1 MKVTQLNAGGV
12 LLFEPAVFLDERGSF
27 WETWNQEMNEAIGP
41 YAFVQDNHSLSQRG
55 VLRGLHYQVTRA
67 QGKLVR
73 VVAGEVFD
81 VAVDLRK
88 DSPTFGKWVSAVLSE
103 QNKHILWVPKGFAHG
118 FLTVSESATLVYKCT
133 ALYSPQHERTLI
145 WNDSDL
151 AIRWPLSGTPLLSPK
166 DQKGVR
172 LGDAEVY
179 A

>member
-27 WETWNQEMNEAIGP
+27 WETWNQEMNEHIGP

-103 QNKHILWVPKGFAHG
+103 QNRHILWVPKGFAHG
-118 FLTVSESATLVYKCT
+118 FLTVSESAALVYKCT
-133 ALYSPQHERTLI
+133 DLYSPQHERTLI

-151 AIRWPLSGTPLLSPK
+151 AIPWPLSGTPFLSPK

-172 LGDAEVY
+172 LRDAEVY